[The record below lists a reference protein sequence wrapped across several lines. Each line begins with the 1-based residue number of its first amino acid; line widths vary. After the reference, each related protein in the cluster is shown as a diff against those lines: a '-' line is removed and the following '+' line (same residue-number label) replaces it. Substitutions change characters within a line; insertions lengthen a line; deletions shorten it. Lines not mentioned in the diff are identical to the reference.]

1 MILKLLAIVAIVIAA
16 ILIFAAVKPRT
27 FQIRR
32 SIEVGAPSEKVFA
45 LINDLHQWPRWAPQ
59 DREDPTMRRT
69 FSGSPSGQG
78 AVSEWSSTGS
88 AGRGRMSIAESVP
101 ASMVLI
107 EVDFIKPFKAHNLN
121 QFTLERAANGGT
133 KVIWSMH
140 GPNLYVMRLMGL
152 FINMDSM
159 MGRHFE
165 SGLSNLKTAAEE

>member
-27 FQIRR
+27 FQIQR
-32 SIEVGAPSEKVFA
+32 SIEVRARPEKVFA

-69 FSGSPSGQG
+69 FSGSPTGQG
-78 AVSEWSSTGS
+78 AISEWNSTGS
-88 AGRGRMSIAESVP
+88 AGKGRTSITESVP
-101 ASMVLI
+101 AGKVLI
-107 EVDFIKPFKAHNLN
+107 EVDFMKPFKAHNVN
-121 QFTLERAANGGT
+121 QFTLEPAANGGT

-140 GPNLYVMRLMGL
+140 GPNLYIMRLMGI
-152 FINMDSM
+152 FMNMDKT

-165 SGLSNLKTAAEE
+165 TGLSNLKTAAEE